1 MNTKQI
7 QFLKQKSRHILVM
20 YNQKSYAICPSNMDY
35 TRSLV
40 WCLFGGGL
48 YYVLK
53 PDFETWVKPMVTS
66 PFNPNFF

>member
-1 MNTKQI
+1 MQYVPQI
-7 QFLKQKSRHILVM
+7 WTTLGDWFGAYL
-20 YNQKSYAICPSNMDY
+20 
-35 TRSLV
+35 
-40 WCLFGGGL
+40 GGGL